1 VRWLDGITDSMDMSW
16 SKLQEIV
23 KDRKAWLAESMGL
36 ERAGHDL
43 ATEQQ
48 RETRGIRKSRSSHL
62 PGIRGLLVT
71 VVVFGSVR
79 SDDWACV
86 SIPAAGLVCRGLGP
100 VPGSGPHVA
109 YC

>member
-1 VRWLDGITDSMDMSW
+1 M
-16 SKLQEIV
+16 LQ
-23 KDRKAWLAESMGL
+23 SMGL
-36 ERAGHDL
+36 QRVGHNL

-86 SIPAAGLVCRGLGP
+86 SVLAAVLACRGLGP
-100 VPGSGPHVA
+100 IPGSGPHVA

>member
-1 VRWLDGITDSMDMSW
+1 M
-16 SKLQEIV
+16 LQ
-23 KDRKAWLAESMGL
+23 STGL
-36 ERAGHDL
+36 QRIGHDL
-43 ATEQQ
+43 ATELQQ
-48 RETRGIRKSRSSHL
+48 ETRGIRKSRSSRL

-79 SDDWACV
+79 SDDPACV
-86 SIPAAGLVCRGLGP
+86 SIPAAGPACRGLGP